1 MTHHTTL
8 SRLFRSSLCALP
20 LALLLA
26 TGCGQSQGQVT
37 ANNSSVETDEPSR
50 RPSAKE
56 MLEATAPDYVSPAGI
71 KQECLGRLVFDLAGP
86 IEWPTF
92 YNADEPI
99 FNHTFSKHVFDRG
112 DEMKFG
118 DTHIAVIG
126 PSNPALVK
134 DVLHLTPFIYIEE
147 LKGKIK
153 EARARVDR
161 LNKTKLTTQLDS
173 YDTRYL
179 KNIDKW
185 IQQWEE
191 TIKEDSE
198 KYVAFD
204 TGLPNSEAYWT
215 KTANSF
221 GEKKYNSIFRAYL
234 MRDKFIYVFETRREI
249 DMDAELE
256 AREQEKHKQDFLK
269 LLKNFRVRQPNEI
282 PTELGVCIPHG
293 FIPDDGTTFSEFK
306 QSLRWPDAHG
316 VLYTIETGNVES
328 HRMKVPAMLAAI
340 RAGLGTFGS
349 EEEKKI
355 NALVKERIGPRPYKI
370 GGFTGEQGG
379 FVLNIHR
386 THREESQ
393 PFTKTISI
401 PLKKKDHEKYEVYS
415 VFTGYS
421 GWLGTAV
428 LPYILVELNT
438 LHKHQA
444 AELKQNPPPF
454 KQSKPRLEL
463 LLKSMRL
470 RPTNPLMPEL
480 VDLPK

>member
-1 MTHHTTL
+1 MTHHITL
-8 SRLFRSSLCALP
+8 SRLSRSSLCALP

-37 ANNSSVETDEPSR
+37 ATNSSAEADEPSR
-50 RPSAKE
+50 RPSAKD

-71 KQECLGRLVFDLAGP
+71 RQECLGRLVFDLAGP

-99 FNHTFSKHVFDRG
+99 FNHTFSKRVFDRG

-134 DVLHLTPFIYIEE
+134 DVLHLTPFIRIET
-147 LKGKIK
+147 LKEEIK
-153 EARARVDR
+153 ELRADIVT
-161 LNKTKLTTQLDS
+161 LNNS
-173 YDTRYL
+173 NSDTPKRARYL
-179 KNIDKW
+179 KEAEEEIRRLDKR
-185 IQQWEE
+185 
-191 TIKEDSE
+191 IKEDGE
-198 KYVAFD
+198 KYKIFN
-204 TGLPNSEAYWT
+204 TGLPNSEAYWA
-215 KTANSF
+215 KEVNRWGNST
-221 GEKKYNSIFRAYL
+221 YNSIFKAYL
-234 MRDKFIYVFETRREI
+234 MRENYIYVFESDREVK
-249 DMDAELE
+249 DA
-256 AREQEKHKQDFLK
+256 AEQEKHKQNFLK

-316 VLYTIETGNVES
+316 VLYTIHTGNVES

-370 GGFTGEQGG
+370 GGLTGEQGG

-421 GWLGTAV
+421 GWLATAV